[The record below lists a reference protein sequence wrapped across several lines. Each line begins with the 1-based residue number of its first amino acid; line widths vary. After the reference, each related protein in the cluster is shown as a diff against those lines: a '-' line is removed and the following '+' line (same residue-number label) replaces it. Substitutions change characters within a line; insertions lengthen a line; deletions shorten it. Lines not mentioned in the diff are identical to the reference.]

1 MRTPSTP
8 FEASEIFVPPLP
20 ETVAGAE
27 SVRLQLVKEVLR
39 RFGRARLRVQ
49 GTSMLPALWPGDV
62 VEIVTAEVSRLRPGD
77 LLLVDRDSRFFC
89 PRFLG
94 TVERSGRLLLRTK
107 GDLLARED
115 PPVAPDAVLGRVDA
129 VSGEAR
135 PPYWLAM
142 LVCRVATVWPRPL
155 TWMIQRRAR
164 HIHPDSSQ

>member
-1 MRTPSTP
+1 MRAPSIL
-8 FEASEIFVPPLP
+8 FEASQSIVPPLP
-20 ETVAGAE
+20 ETAAGDE
-27 SVRLQLVKEVLR
+27 SVRLQLVKEVLQ

-77 LLLVDRDSRFFC
+77 LLLVARDSRLFC
-89 PRFLG
+89 HRFLG
-94 TVERSGRLLLRTK
+94 TVERSGWLLLRTK

-115 PPVAPDAVLGRVDA
+115 PPVGPDAVLGRVDA
-129 VSGEAR
+129 FFGVPR

-164 HIHPDSSQ
+164 HIHPDNSQ